1 MVSPARAASLAA
13 AARRVRHACYRGARV
28 AWRVGAVLLGVVVV
42 VLALLGLPHVFRAAP
57 LQVVVARG
65 DPAGPPAVADQRF
78 IRMVGALTGTPLE
91 LGNRVEILS
100 NGDETFPRL
109 YQDLRSARRS
119 ITMQMYYKSGGV
131 VADSVRRILAERARS
146 GVHVYFMHDAFGS
159 EALPAPYNDTLRA
172 AGVRVA
178 AFRPFRW
185 YELDRLGHRS
195 HTRAIII
202 DGAIGYT
209 GGFGLDD
216 KWLGGGRRRDEW
228 RETNVRFAGPSA
240 RQLQAAFTEEWAE
253 ATGELLTGDPLFPP
267 VAVAT
272 DGAHLAGVLHSIPTS
287 GSSPAERLLALSIA
301 GSRRTLYIAN
311 AYFLPN
317 AGFRRLLTDAT
328 RRGVDVRILT
338 NGENTDIRAT
348 RLASRAHY
356 EELLRAGVRIF
367 EYQPAM
373 MHAKTFVVDGLWSSV
388 GTMNFDNRSLALNN
402 ESTLVV
408 HDQALG
414 AAMDS
419 LFLEDLRFAREITLE
434 AFRRRPWTERLL
446 ERGASLLSRAL

>member
-1 MVSPARAASLAA
+1 MVSPARAASLGAA
-13 AARRVRHACYRGARV
+13 AQRLQHACYRGARV
-28 AWRVGAVLLGVVVV
+28 AWRVGAVLLGVVLV

-57 LQVVVARG
+57 LRVVVARG
-65 DPAGPPAVADQRF
+65 DPAGPPAVTDERF
-78 IRMVGALTGTPLE
+78 IEIVGALTGTSLE
-91 LGNRVEILS
+91 SGNRVEVLS

-109 YQDLRSARRS
+109 YQDLRSASRS

-146 GVHVYFMHDAFGS
+146 GVEVYFMHDAFG
-159 EALPAPYNDTLRA
+159 AQTLPAHYSDTLRA
-172 AGVRVA
+172 AGVRIA

-185 YELDRLGHRS
+185 YELDRLGHRA
-195 HTRAIII
+195 HTRAIVI
-202 DGAIGYT
+202 DGHTGYT

-216 KWLGGGRRRDEW
+216 KWLGGGRRREEW
-228 RETNVRFAGPSA
+228 RETNVRFTGPSA
-240 RQLQAAFTEEWAE
+240 TQLQAAFAEEWAE
-253 ATGELLTGDPLFPP
+253 ATGELLTGDAVFPR
-267 VAVAT
+267 VAVAPS
-272 DGAHLAGVLHSIPTS
+272 GAHLAGVLHSVPAS
-287 GSSPAERLLALSIA
+287 GGSAAERLVALSIA
-301 GSRRTLYIAN
+301 GSRRALFIAN

-317 AGFRRLLTDAT
+317 ARFRQLLTDAAG
-328 RRGVDVRILT
+328 RGVDVRVLT
-338 NGENTDIRAT
+338 NGENTDIPAT

-356 EELLRAGVRIF
+356 EELLVAGIRIF

-402 ESTLVV
+402 ESALVM

-414 AAMDS
+414 TAMDS
-419 LFLEDLRFAREITLE
+419 LFLEDLRLAREITLR

-446 ERGASLLSRAL
+446 ERGASVLSRVL